1 MSFAL
6 ISGASSGIGKEFA
19 HLLAA
24 RGYDLVL
31 VSRKGDKLNEVK
43 VDIEFKFDVKVVTEP
58 IDLSEI
64 GAAEALFNRITD
76 RGVEIDVLINNAGF
90 GKYGNFLKYDSDVYE
105 RMIVLNTITPT
116 SLMLLFGRK
125 MVERGKGWILNV
137 SSTAAFQPLPYFAV
151 YGATKSYMLKLSKA
165 LYEEFHNKGITVTAL
180 CPGPTKTNFGKTAET
195 VGTKMFNPAGL
206 ADAKFV
212 AEKGLKGLF
221 SGRRVVVCGKFNNIL
236 AFLAKIMPD
245 RIVLKI
251 SSRIMKRKS

>member
-19 HLLAA
+19 YLLAA
-24 RGYDLVL
+24 RGYNVVL
-31 VSRKGDKLNEVK
+31 VSRNGDKLNEVK
-43 VDIEFKFDVKVVTEP
+43 ADIESRFGVKAIVVP
-58 IDLSEI
+58 LDLSDI

-76 RGVEIDVLINNAGF
+76 RGIKIEVLINNAGF
-90 GKYGNFLKYDSDVYE
+90 GKYGDFLKYDSDVYE
-105 RMIVLNTITPT
+105 KMIVLNTITPT

-125 MVERGKGWILNV
+125 MAENGKGWILNV

-151 YGATKSYMLKLSKA
+151 YGATKSYVLKLSEA
-165 LYEEFHNKGITVTAL
+165 LYEEFREKGVTVTAL

-221 SGRRVVVCGKFNNIL
+221 NGKRVVVCGKFNNIL
-236 AFLAKIMPD
+236 AFLTKIMPD